1 MIYPPARMDFRQHQN
16 DITDMENT
24 TQKKPFTTVT
34 CGMHSCGR
42 GGSPNVF
49 VRWPF
54 HPDQEFQAHHP
65 SPGPYFSTQK
75 PLVWYSFFWFQIR
88 KENNPQQQNRHL
100 FIAEIRS
107 PKKNTERIVLTWKKT
122 MENHVT
128 SDSFPPL
135 CCVPP
140 GKHTSSIN
148 GTNHR
153 TPPPNKKNGKK
164 NGILQAEPCFWLKD
178 QTWLRDVI

>member
-1 MIYPPARMDFRQHQN
+1 
-16 DITDMENT
+16 
-24 TQKKPFTTVT
+24 
-34 CGMHSCGR
+34 MHSWGR